1 MIVLNNGI
9 LEVTISKFG
18 AEIRKVVKDGKDR
31 MWSGNPEH
39 WAGVAPLL
47 FPICSGLPD
56 DKYIYNGETYEMPK
70 HGFIRKL
77 PFEVE
82 ATADDTATFM
92 FASNEETLKMFPWR
106 FELRIKYTLIREKI
120 KVEYFVLN
128 KSENTMYYSIGS
140 HEGYD
145 CPEGIEAYDVVF
157 EKEEVLNNC
166 LLDGAVLSGETEPIL
181 LSGNVLPLKEAY
193 FLKDALIFKNVESRK
208 AALVNRE
215 SGQKTIVSFPEC
227 EYLLLWHPVG
237 APFMCIEPWEGICS
251 TKGDS
256 GDITEKEGIIALDSK
271 VEKVHTHIIEFR

>member
-18 AEIRKVVKDGKDR
+18 AEIRKVLKDGKDR

-39 WAGVAPLL
+39 WAGIAPLL

-106 FELRIKYTLIREKI
+106 FELRVKYTLIREKI

-145 CPEGIEAYDVVF
+145 CPEGIEEYDVVF

-181 LSGNVLPLKEAY
+181 LSGKVLPLKEAY
-193 FLKDALIFKNVESRK
+193 FLKDALIFKNIKSKK
-208 AALVNRE
+208 ASLVNRAT
-215 SGQKTIVSFPEC
+215 GQTTTVLFPEC

-251 TKGDS
+251 TIGDS

-271 VEKVHTHIIEFR
+271 VEKVHTHIIEFK

>member
-1 MIVLNNGI
+1 MIVLNNGT
-9 LEVTISKFG
+9 LEVQIDKIG
-18 AEIRKVVKDGKDR
+18 AEIRKVTKDGKDR

-47 FPICSGLPD
+47 FPICSGLPND
-56 DKYIYNGETYEMPK
+56 EYTYNGQTYKMPK
-70 HGFIRKL
+70 HGFMRRS

-92 FASNEETLKMFPWR
+92 FSANEETLKIFPWK

-128 KSENTMYYSIGS
+128 KSDDTMYYSIGS
-140 HEGYD
+140 HEAYD
-145 CPEGIEAYDVVF
+145 CPEGIENYDIVL
-157 EKEEVLNNC
+157 EKEEILENA
-166 LLDGAVLSGETEPIL
+166 LLDGAVFSGETQPIL
-181 LSGNVLPLKEAY
+181 TSGNVLPLKEAD
-193 FLKDALIFKNVESRK
+193 FLNDALIFKNVQSKK
-208 AALVNRE
+208 ASIVNRTT
-215 SGQKTIVSFPEC
+215 GQTTTVLFPEC

-237 APFMCIEPWEGICS
+237 APFMCIEPWQGICS

-256 GDITEKEGIIALDSK
+256 GDITEKEGIIALESK

>member
-9 LEVTISKFG
+9 LEVQIDKIG
-18 AEIRKVVKDGKDR
+18 AEIRKVTKDGKDR

-56 DKYIYNGETYEMPK
+56 DKYTYNGETYEMPK

-92 FASNEETLKMFPWR
+92 FAANEETLKMFPWR
-106 FELRIKYTLIREKI
+106 FELRIKYTIIREKI

-128 KSENTMYYSIGS
+128 KSDDTMYYSIGS

-145 CPEGIEAYDVVF
+145 CPEGIENYDVVF
-157 EKEEVLNNC
+157 EKEEILENC
-166 LLDGAVLSGETEPIL
+166 LLDGPVLSGETQLIL
-181 LSGNVLPLKEAY
+181 TSGNVLPLKEEY
-193 FLKDALIFKNVESRK
+193 FKLDALIFKNIQSKK
-208 AALVNRE
+208 ASLVNRTT
-215 SGQKTIVSFPEC
+215 GQTTTVLFPEC

-237 APFMCIEPWEGICS
+237 APFMCIEPWQGICS

-256 GDITEKEGIIALDSK
+256 GDITEKEGIIALESK
-271 VEKVHTHIIEFR
+271 VEKTHTHIIEFR

>member
-1 MIVLNNGI
+1 MIVLNNGT
-9 LEVTISKFG
+9 LEVQIDKIG
-18 AEIRKVVKDGKDR
+18 AEIRKVTKDGKDR

-47 FPICSGLPD
+47 FPICSGLPND
-56 DKYIYNGETYEMPK
+56 EYTYNGQTYKMPK

-92 FASNEETLKMFPWR
+92 FSANEETLKIFPWK

-128 KSENTMYYSIGS
+128 KSDDTMYYSIGS

-157 EKEEVLNNC
+157 EKEEVLENA
-166 LLDGAVLSGETEPIL
+166 LLDGAVFSGKTQPIL
-181 LSGNVLPLKEAY
+181 TSGNVLPLKEAD
-193 FLKDALIFKNVESRK
+193 FLNDALIFKNIQSKK
-208 AALVNRE
+208 ASIVNRTT
-215 SGQKTIVSFPEC
+215 GQTTTVLFPEC

-237 APFMCIEPWEGICS
+237 APFMCIEPWQGICS

-256 GDITEKEGIIALDSK
+256 GDITEKEGIIALESK

>member
-1 MIVLNNGI
+1 MIVLNNGT
-9 LEVTISKFG
+9 LEVQIDKIG
-18 AEIRKVVKDGKDR
+18 AEIRKVTKDGKDR

-47 FPICSGLPD
+47 FPICSGLPN
-56 DKYIYNGETYEMPK
+56 DKYTYNGETYEMPK

-92 FASNEETLKMFPWR
+92 FSANDETLKMFPWR

-128 KSENTMYYSIGS
+128 KSDDTMYYSIGS

-145 CPEGIEAYDVVF
+145 CPEGIENYDVVF
-157 EKEEVLNNC
+157 EKEEVLENC
-166 LLDGAVLSGETEPIL
+166 LLDGPVLSGETQPIL
-181 LSGNVLPLKEAY
+181 TSGNVLPLSEEY
-193 FLKDALIFKNVESRK
+193 FKLDALIFKNIQSKK
-208 AALVNRE
+208 ASLVNRQT
-215 SGQKTIVSFPEC
+215 GQTTTVLFPEC

>member
-1 MIVLNNGI
+1 MIILNNGT
-9 LEVTISKFG
+9 LEVSIDKIG
-18 AEIRKVVKDGKDR
+18 AEIRKVTKDGKDR
-31 MWSGNPEH
+31 MWSGNPEY

-47 FPICSGLPD
+47 FPICSGMPND
-56 DKYIYNGETYEMPK
+56 EYIYNGKTYTMPK

-92 FASNEETLKMFPWR
+92 FASNEDTLKIYPWC
-106 FELRIKYTLIREKI
+106 FELRIKYTLIRDRI

-128 KSENTMYYSIGS
+128 KSDDTMYYSIGS

-157 EKEEVLNNC
+157 EKEEVLENC
-166 LLDGAVLSGETEPIL
+166 LLDGPVLSGETIPVL
-181 LSGNVLPLKEAY
+181 TSGNVLSLSEEY
-193 FLKDALIFKNVESRK
+193 FKLDALIFKNVKSKK
-208 AALVNRE
+208 ASLVNRV
-215 SGQKTIVSFPEC
+215 SGQTTIVSFPEC

-237 APFMCIEPWEGICS
+237 APFMCIEPWQGICS

>member
-1 MIVLNNGI
+1 MIVLNNGT
-9 LEVTISKFG
+9 LEVQIDKIG
-18 AEIRKVVKDGKDR
+18 AEIRKVTKDGKDR
-31 MWSGNPEH
+31 MWSGNPEY

-56 DKYIYNGETYEMPK
+56 DKYTYNGEVYEMPK

-92 FASNEETLKMFPWR
+92 FAANEETYKIFPWR

-128 KSENTMYYSIGS
+128 KSDDTMYYSIGS

-157 EKEEVLNNC
+157 EKQEILNNY

-193 FLKDALIFKNVESRK
+193 FLKDALIFKNIESRK

-215 SGQKTIVSFPEC
+215 SGQKTIVSFPDC

-256 GDITEKEGIIALDSK
+256 GDITEKEGIIALDGK
-271 VEKVHTHIIEFR
+271 TEKIHTHVIEFK

>member
-1 MIVLNNGI
+1 MIVLNNGT
-9 LEVTISKFG
+9 LEVQIDKIG
-18 AEIRKVVKDGKDR
+18 AEIRKVTKDGKDR

-47 FPICSGLPD
+47 FPICSGLPN
-56 DKYIYNGETYEMPK
+56 DKYTYNGETYEMPK

-92 FASNEETLKMFPWR
+92 FSANDETLKMFPWR

-128 KSENTMYYSIGS
+128 KSDDTMYYSIGS

-145 CPEGIEAYDVVF
+145 CPEGIENYDVVF
-157 EKEEVLNNC
+157 EKEEVLENC
-166 LLDGAVLSGETEPIL
+166 LLDGAVLSGETQPIL
-181 LSGNVLPLKEAY
+181 TSGNVLPLSEEY
-193 FLKDALIFKNVESRK
+193 FKLDALIFKNIQSKK
-208 AALVNRE
+208 ASLVNR
-215 SGQKTIVSFPEC
+215 QTKQTTTVLFPEC

>member
-1 MIVLNNGI
+1 MIVLNNGT
-9 LEVTISKFG
+9 LEVQIDKIG
-18 AEIRKVVKDGKDR
+18 AEIRKVTKDGKDR

-56 DKYIYNGETYEMPK
+56 DKYTYNGETYEMPK

-92 FASNEETLKMFPWR
+92 FSANDETLKIFPWR

-128 KSENTMYYSIGS
+128 KSDDTMYYSIGS

-145 CPEGIEAYDVVF
+145 CPEGIENYDVVF
-157 EKEEVLNNC
+157 EKEEVLENC
-166 LLDGAVLSGETEPIL
+166 LLDGAVLSGETQPIL
-181 LSGNVLPLKEAY
+181 TSGNVLPLSEEY
-193 FLKDALIFKNVESRK
+193 FKLDALIFKNIQSKK
-208 AALVNRE
+208 ASLVNRTT
-215 SGQKTIVSFPEC
+215 GQTTTVSFPEC
-227 EYLLLWHPVG
+227 EYLLLWHPLG

-256 GDITEKEGIIALDSK
+256 GDITEKEGIISLESK
-271 VEKVHTHIIEFR
+271 TEKVHTHIIEFR

>member
-1 MIVLNNGI
+1 MIILNNGI
-9 LEVTISKFG
+9 LEVQIDKIG
-18 AEIRKVVKDGKDR
+18 AEIRKVTKDGKDR

-56 DKYIYNGETYEMPK
+56 DKYTYNGKTYEMPK

-92 FASNEETLKMFPWR
+92 FAANEDTYKMFPWV
-106 FELRIKYTLIREKI
+106 FELRIKYTLIRDKI

-128 KSENTMYYSIGS
+128 KSDDTMYYSIGS

-145 CPEGIEAYDVVF
+145 CPEGIEEYDVVF
-157 EKEEVLNNC
+157 EKEEILENC
-166 LLDGAVLSGETEPIL
+166 LLDGAVLSGETQPIL
-181 LSGNVLPLKEAY
+181 NGGNVLSLNEKY
-193 FLKDALIFKNVESRK
+193 FELDALIFKNIKSRK
-208 AALVNRE
+208 ASLVNR
-215 SGQKTIVSFPEC
+215 KTGLTTTVSFPEC

-237 APFMCIEPWEGICS
+237 APFMCIEPWQGICS

-256 GDITEKEGIIALDSK
+256 GDITEKEGIIALESK
-271 VEKVHTHIIEFR
+271 LEKVHTHVIEFK

>member
-1 MIVLNNGI
+1 MIVLNNGT

-31 MWSGNPEH
+31 MWSGNPEY
-39 WAGVAPLL
+39 WAGIAPLL

-106 FELRIKYTLIREKI
+106 FELRVKYTLIREKI

-181 LSGNVLPLKEAY
+181 LSGNVLSLKEAY
-193 FLKDALIFKNVESRK
+193 FLKDALIFKNIKSKK
-208 AALVNRE
+208 ASLVNRAT
-215 SGQKTIVSFPEC
+215 GQTTTVLFPEC

-271 VEKVHTHIIEFR
+271 VEKVHTHIIEFK

>member
-31 MWSGNPEH
+31 MWSGNPEY
-39 WAGVAPLL
+39 WAGIAPLL

-106 FELRIKYTLIREKI
+106 FELRVKYTLIREKI

-193 FLKDALIFKNVESRK
+193 FLKDALIFKNIKSKK
-208 AALVNRE
+208 ASLVNRAT
-215 SGQKTIVSFPEC
+215 GQTTTVLFPEC

-271 VEKVHTHIIEFR
+271 VEKVHTHIIEFK

>member
-9 LEVTISKFG
+9 LEVEIDKIG

-56 DKYIYNGETYEMPK
+56 DKYTYNGETYEMPK

-82 ATADDTATFM
+82 ATADDTASFL
-92 FASNEETLKMFPWR
+92 FSSNEETLKMFPWK
-106 FELRIKYTLIREKI
+106 FELRIKYTLINDKI

-128 KSENTMYYSIGS
+128 KSDDTMYYSIGS

-145 CPEGIEAYDVVF
+145 CHEGIEAYDIVF
-157 EKEEVLNNC
+157 EKEEVLENC
-166 LLDGAVLSGETEPIL
+166 LLEGPVLSGETEKIL
-181 LSGNVLPLKEAY
+181 TSGNILSLDEKY
-193 FLKDALIFKNVESRK
+193 FLKDALIFKNIKSKK
-208 AALVNRE
+208 ASLVNRV
-215 SGQKTIVSFPEC
+215 SGQTTTVSFPEC

-251 TKGDS
+251 SKGDS

-271 VEKVHTHIIEFR
+271 TEKVHTHVIEFK

>member
-1 MIVLNNGI
+1 MIILNNGT
-9 LEVTISKFG
+9 LEVQIDKIG
-18 AEIRKVVKDGKDR
+18 AEIRKVTRDGKDR

-56 DKYIYNGETYEMPK
+56 DKYTYNGETYEMPK

-82 ATADDTATFM
+82 ATADDTASFL
-92 FASNEETLKMFPWR
+92 FASNEETLKMFPWK

-128 KSENTMYYSIGS
+128 KSDDTMYYSIGS

-145 CPEGIEAYDVVF
+145 CPEGIEDYDVVF
-157 EKEEVLNNC
+157 EKEEVLENC
-166 LLDGAVLSGETEPIL
+166 LLDGAVLSGETQPIL
-181 LSGNVLPLKEAY
+181 TSGNVLSLKEDY
-193 FLKDALIFKNVESRK
+193 FMLDALIFKNIKSRK
-208 AALVNRE
+208 ASLVNRKT
-215 SGQKTIVSFPEC
+215 GQTTNVLFPEC

-237 APFMCIEPWEGICS
+237 APFMCIEPWQGICS

-256 GDITEKEGIIALDSK
+256 GDITEKEGIIALESK
-271 VEKVHTHIIEFR
+271 VEKTHSHVIEFK

>member
-1 MIVLNNGI
+1 MIILNNGTLQVEI
-9 LEVTISKFG
+9 DKIG
-18 AEIRKVVKDGKDR
+18 AEIRKVTKDGKDR
-31 MWSGNPEH
+31 MWSGDPSH

-47 FPICSGLPD
+47 FPICSGLPND
-56 DKYIYNGETYEMPK
+56 EYIYNGETYKMPK

-92 FASNEETLKMFPWR
+92 FAWNEETLKMFPWK
-106 FELRIKYTLIREKI
+106 FELRIKYTIIGEKI

-128 KSENTMYYSIGS
+128 KSDDTMYYSIGS

-145 CPEGIEAYDVVF
+145 CPEGIENYDVVF
-157 EKEEVLNNC
+157 EKEEVLENC
-166 LLDGAVLSGETEPIL
+166 LLDGSVLSGETQPIL
-181 LSGNVLPLKEAY
+181 TSGNVLLLNEKY
-193 FLKDALIFKNVESRK
+193 FELDALIFKNIKSKK
-208 AALVNRE
+208 ASLVNRQT
-215 SGQKTIVSFPEC
+215 GQTTTVYFPEC

-237 APFMCIEPWEGICS
+237 APFMCIEPWQGICS

-256 GDITEKEGIIALDSK
+256 GDITEKEGIIALESK

>member
-1 MIVLNNGI
+1 MIILNNGT
-9 LEVTISKFG
+9 LEVQIDKIG
-18 AEIRKVVKDGKDR
+18 AEIRKVTKDGKDR

-56 DKYIYNGETYEMPK
+56 DKYTYNGETYEMPK

-82 ATADDTATFM
+82 ATADDTASFL
-92 FASNEETLKMFPWR
+92 FASNEETLKIFPWK

-128 KSENTMYYSIGS
+128 KSDDTMYYSIGS

-145 CPEGIEAYDVVF
+145 CPEGIEDYDVVF
-157 EKEEVLNNC
+157 EKEEVLENC
-166 LLDGAVLSGETEPIL
+166 LLDGAVLSGKTQPIL
-181 LSGNVLPLKEAY
+181 TSGNVLSLKEDY
-193 FLKDALIFKNVESRK
+193 FMLDALIFKNIKSRK
-208 AALVNRE
+208 ASLVNRKT
-215 SGQKTIVSFPEC
+215 GQTTNVLFPEC

-237 APFMCIEPWEGICS
+237 APFMCIEPWQGICS

-256 GDITEKEGIIALDSK
+256 GDITEKEGIIALPSK
-271 VEKVHTHIIEFR
+271 VEKVHTHVIEFK

>member
-1 MIVLNNGI
+1 MIILNNGI
-9 LEVTISKFG
+9 LEVQIDKIG
-18 AEIRKVVKDGKDR
+18 AEIRKVTKDGKDR

-56 DKYIYNGETYEMPK
+56 DKYTYNGETYEMPK

-92 FASNEETLKMFPWR
+92 FASNEDTLKIFPWK
-106 FELRIKYTLIREKI
+106 FELRIKYTLNGEKI

-128 KSENTMYYSIGS
+128 KSDDTMYYSIGS

-157 EKEEVLNNC
+157 EKEEVLENC
-166 LLDGAVLSGETEPIL
+166 LLDGAVFSGETEPIL
-181 LSGNVLPLKEAY
+181 TSGNVLALDEKY
-193 FLKDALIFKNVESRK
+193 FLKDALIFKNIKSKK
-208 AALVNRE
+208 ASLVNRTT
-215 SGQKTIVSFPEC
+215 GQTTTVLFPEC

-256 GDITEKEGIIALDSK
+256 GDITEKEGIIALESK
-271 VEKVHTHIIEFR
+271 IEKVHTHIIEFK

>member
-9 LEVTISKFG
+9 LEVQIDKIG
-18 AEIRKVVKDGKDR
+18 AEIRKVTKGGKDR

-47 FPICSGLPD
+47 FPICSGLPN
-56 DKYIYNGETYEMPK
+56 DKYTYNGKTYEMPK

-92 FASNEETLKMFPWR
+92 FAANEETLKMFPWR

-128 KSENTMYYSIGS
+128 KSDDTMYYSIGS

-145 CPEGIEAYDVVF
+145 CPEGIENYDIVF
-157 EKEEVLNNC
+157 EKEEVLENC
-166 LLDGAVLSGETEPIL
+166 LLDGPVLSGETQPIL
-181 LSGNVLPLKEAY
+181 TGGNVLSLNEEY
-193 FLKDALIFKNVESRK
+193 FKLDALIFKNIKSKK
-208 AALVNRE
+208 ASLVNRQT
-215 SGQKTIVSFPEC
+215 GQTTTVLFPEC

-271 VEKVHTHIIEFR
+271 VEKVHTHIIEFK

>member
-1 MIVLNNGI
+1 MIVLNNGT
-9 LEVTISKFG
+9 LEVQIDKIG
-18 AEIRKVVKDGKDR
+18 AEIRKVTKDGKDR

-56 DKYIYNGETYEMPK
+56 DKYTYNGETYEMPK

-92 FASNEETLKMFPWR
+92 FAANEETLKMFPWR

-128 KSENTMYYSIGS
+128 KSDDTMYYSIGS

-145 CPEGIEAYDVVF
+145 CPEGIENYDVVF
-157 EKEEVLNNC
+157 EKEEILENC
-166 LLDGAVLSGETEPIL
+166 LLDGPVLSGETQPIL
-181 LSGNVLPLKEAY
+181 TSGNVLPLKEEY
-193 FLKDALIFKNVESRK
+193 FKLDALIFKNIQSKK
-208 AALVNRE
+208 ASLVNRTT
-215 SGQKTIVSFPEC
+215 GQTTTVLFPEC

-237 APFMCIEPWEGICS
+237 APFMCIEPWQGICS

-256 GDITEKEGIIALDSK
+256 GDITEKEGIIALESK
-271 VEKVHTHIIEFR
+271 VEKVHTHIIEFK

>member
-1 MIVLNNGI
+1 MIVLNNGT
-9 LEVTISKFG
+9 LEVQIDKIG
-18 AEIRKVVKDGKDR
+18 AEIRKVTKDGKDR

-47 FPICSGLPD
+47 FPICSGLPN
-56 DKYIYNGETYEMPK
+56 DKYTYNGETYEMPK

-92 FASNEETLKMFPWR
+92 FSANDETLKMFPWR

-128 KSENTMYYSIGS
+128 KSDDTMYYSIGS

-145 CPEGIEAYDVVF
+145 CPEGIENYDVVF
-157 EKEEVLNNC
+157 EKEEVLENC
-166 LLDGAVLSGETEPIL
+166 LLDGAVLSGETQPIL
-181 LSGNVLPLKEAY
+181 TSGNVLPLSEEY
-193 FLKDALIFKNVESRK
+193 FKLDALIFKNIQSKK
-208 AALVNRE
+208 ASLVNR
-215 SGQKTIVSFPEC
+215 QTKQTTTVLFPEC

-271 VEKVHTHIIEFR
+271 VEKVHTHIIEFK

>member
-1 MIVLNNGI
+1 MIILNNGT
-9 LEVTISKFG
+9 LEVQIDKIG
-18 AEIRKVVKDGKDR
+18 AEIRKVTKDGKDR

-56 DKYIYNGETYEMPK
+56 DKYTYNGETYEMPK

-82 ATADDTATFM
+82 ATADDTASFL
-92 FASNEETLKMFPWR
+92 FASNEETLKMFPWK

-128 KSENTMYYSIGS
+128 KSDDTMYYSIGS

-157 EKEEVLNNC
+157 EKEEVLENC
-166 LLDGAVLSGETEPIL
+166 LLDGAVLSGETQPIL
-181 LSGNVLPLKEAY
+181 TSGNVLSLKEDY
-193 FLKDALIFKNVESRK
+193 FMLDALIFKNIKSRK
-208 AALVNRE
+208 ASLVNRKT
-215 SGQKTIVSFPEC
+215 GQTTNVLFPEC

-237 APFMCIEPWEGICS
+237 APFMCIEPWQGICS

-256 GDITEKEGIIALDSK
+256 GDITEKEGIIALESK
-271 VEKVHTHIIEFR
+271 VEKTHTHVIEFK

>member
-1 MIVLNNGI
+1 MIILNNGI
-9 LEVTISKFG
+9 LEVQIDKIG
-18 AEIRKVVKDGKDR
+18 AEIRKVTKDGKDR

-56 DKYIYNGETYEMPK
+56 NKYTYNGETYEMPK

-92 FASNEETLKMFPWR
+92 FAANEDTYKIFPWR
-106 FELRIKYTLIREKI
+106 FELRIKYTLNGDKI

-128 KSENTMYYSIGS
+128 RSDDTMYYSIGS

-157 EKEEVLNNC
+157 EKEEVLENA
-166 LLDGAVLSGETEPIL
+166 LLEGPVFSGETEKIL
-181 LSGNVLPLKEAY
+181 TSGKVLSLDEKY
-193 FLKDALIFKNVESRK
+193 FLNDALIFKNIKSKK
-208 AALVNRE
+208 ASLVNRV
-215 SGQKTIVSFPEC
+215 SGQTTTVSFPEC

-256 GDITEKEGIIALDSK
+256 GDITEKEGIIALESK
-271 VEKVHTHIIEFR
+271 VEKVHTHIIEFK